1 MLQNCVQ
8 EGTEKAPAASVGAG
22 SSSNSRESFSWKMSV
37 KLLVKLLVKLVELLR
52 VQPTVGN
59 CPSDPVCLF
68 YFRSKL
74 CLASRQGSRGPFP
87 TLRLSNKIQ
96 S

>member
-1 MLQNCVQ
+1 M
-8 EGTEKAPAASVGAG
+8 
-22 SSSNSRESFSWKMSV
+22 SNSNWIEGESGYEV
-37 KLLVKLLVKLVELLR
+37 QVIKLLVKVLVKLVELLR

-74 CLASRQGSRGPFP
+74 CLANRQGSRGPFP